1 MACIL
6 LHKMFEVGRVGK
18 SEAVF
23 KEMADH
29 LAVDVGNASVEPI
42 HKTLAKMESHGRL
55 YCLWEKDIGAM
66 GRNIHGKGASIM
78 LGSPTPELPES
89 QWVPKSIRV
98 EPPRVLT
105 IHISWLGK
113 FVGFSSPGRK
123 DVLDQI
129 RKTRLPELAT
139 KYAGLRDCIIDGGLA
154 TASQLTQHC

>member
-6 LHKMFEVGRVGK
+6 LHKMFKTWGTTRN
-18 SEAVF
+18 EAVF
-23 KEMADH
+23 KEMAGV
-29 LAVDVGNASVEPI
+29 LSVDVRMASVEP
-42 HKTLAKMESHGRL
+42 KTLAKMESHGRL

-66 GRNIHGKGASIM
+66 GRDIDGKGASIM

-89 QWVPKSIRV
+89 QWVPKSLRV

-113 FVGFSSPGRK
+113 FVGFSGPGRK
-123 DVLDQI
+123 DILDQI